1 MTTTVGSS
9 AIATKWRRCRCS
21 MVPRPA
27 LIGSA
32 HCAGRQRDKLVWRTF
47 NAMPSSSEVTTM
59 PLVQCQANAGQQ
71 ILLNDGLAEK
81 ANRSGGQCPPIV
93 TRKSRDHD
101 NRDAG
106 ARYAQVVLKLEPG
119 HSGQLHVRNQARSVV
134 QPLGLQKLFSRRK
147 CLGGETRRL
156 HKPLY
161 RLAN

>member
-1 MTTTVGSS
+1 
-9 AIATKWRRCRCS
+9 

-27 LIGSA
+27 LIGSHTA
-32 HCAGRQRDKLVWRTF
+32 PNETVTSVGLTF

-59 PLVQCQANAGQQ
+59 PSVQCQANAGQQ

-81 ANRSGGQCPPIV
+81 ANRSGGQRPPIV
-93 TRKSRDHD
+93 IRKSSDHD

-106 ARYAQVVLKLEPG
+106 ARYAQVVLKLAPG
-119 HSGQLHVRNQARSVV
+119 HSGQLHVRNQARSFV

-147 CLGGETRRL
+147 CLGGETGRF